1 MKKGVIFEQEIDMI
15 GIAEAIDNTQAMNF
29 VMKIGNLGVQGLTG
43 ESRYSNLIGELN
55 RIGRLGGVK
64 QAALI
69 TRDGLL
75 INDIPEKTCTCISAA
90 MMAASLGAAEIAFAE
105 IRKGIPDKMVLSMSG
120 ERIIVKS
127 AGPKML
133 LTAIIDD
140 KVDDN
145 IIMPVIEKTAELIK
159 SMS

>member
-1 MKKGVIFEQEIDMI
+1 MI
-15 GIAEAIDNTQAMNF
+15 GEFHRM
-29 VMKIGNLGVQGLTG
+29 
-43 ESRYSNLIGELN
+43 
-55 RIGRLGGVK
+55 GRLGGIK

-75 INDIPEKTCTCISAA
+75 INETPEKTCTGISAA
-90 MMAASLGAAEIAFAE
+90 MIAASLGVAETAFAE
-105 IRKGIPDKMVLSMSG
+105 IRKGIPDMMVLCMNR
-120 ERIIVKS
+120 ERIIIKG

-140 KVDDN
+140 KVNDN
-145 IIMPVIEKTAELIK
+145 IVLPMIEKTAQIIK